1 LQVAAIAMKAQKCK
15 KSGLQSEDKLVYNHP
30 IAVTPTWLSGFRS
43 RHATVITNK
52 KEDCSER

>member
-1 LQVAAIAMKAQKCK
+1 MQHDIKMAIDEKCK
-15 KSGLQSEDKLVYNHP
+15 KTDLQNVCAFVYNLF
-30 IAVTPTWLSGFRS
+30 IAVTPAWLLILRS

>member
-1 LQVAAIAMKAQKCK
+1 LQVTAIAIKAEKGK
-15 KSGLQSEDKLVYNHP
+15 KSGLQSEDKLVYNHS
-30 IAVTPTWLSGFRS
+30 IAVTPTWLSGFRF

>member
-1 LQVAAIAMKAQKCK
+1 MKAEKCK
-15 KSGLQSEDKLVYNHP
+15 KSGLQSEDKLVYNHS
-30 IAVTPTWLSGFRS
+30 IAVTPTWLSGFRF